1 MAILLAALSALCF
14 GAALVTAKCGLRS
27 LDARAGAA
35 ISIPTAT
42 LLFALASPFF
52 LTTSGYVLHAAL
64 LFALVGLFFPALV
77 TLLTFESNDRLGP
90 TLTAAVSGTAPLFA
104 LAAAAVLLGEHL
116 PARAVAA
123 ALGVAAGVA
132 LLSWRA
138 TGVRSA
144 TLGWALV
151 LPVAGALVRGVAQ
164 AIAKA
169 GLLLWPNPFAAG
181 LIGYVV
187 SSAAVVAAD
196 RLPRDRKSAYTKSAV
211 VWFALTGVLNGG
223 AVLLMYAALS
233 MAPVSLVAPVVAAYP
248 LITMLL
254 GAAVLRED
262 APSARMIAGAALTV
276 ASIVF
281 LVAG

>member
-1 MAILLAALSALCF
+1 VAILLATLSALCF
-14 GAALVTAKCGLRS
+14 GTALVTAKCGLRS

-123 ALGVAAGVA
+123 AMGVAAGVA
-132 LLSWRA
+132 LLSWR
-138 TGVRSA
+138 TGARRA
-144 TLGWALV
+144 AFGWAFM
-151 LPVAGALVRGVAQ
+151 LPVAGALLRGVAQ

-181 LIGYVV
+181 LIGYAV

-196 RLPRDRKSAYTKSAV
+196 QFPRTQKSVYTKSAV
-211 VWFALTGVLNGG
+211 AWFALTGVLNGG

-248 LITMLL
+248 LVTMIL
-254 GAAVLRED
+254 GAAVLHED
-262 APSARMIAGAALTV
+262 APGARMIAGAALTV